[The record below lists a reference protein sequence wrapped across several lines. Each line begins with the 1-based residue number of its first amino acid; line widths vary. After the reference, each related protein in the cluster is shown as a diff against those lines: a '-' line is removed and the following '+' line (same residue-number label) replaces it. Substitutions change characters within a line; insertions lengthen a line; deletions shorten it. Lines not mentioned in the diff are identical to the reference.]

1 MATKLDPIIDV
12 NVNEYSQPAPTPPA
26 IQILPPSVE
35 YDFSFH
41 RGYDTWTFIVQAMVA
56 YTADYSSQRL
66 LDDMMSTGPM
76 SIKTLLEADQTL
88 NGTTASVLCTRHDF
102 RGKVETAGGSPM
114 LLVEFTVEVIAG
126 GT

>member
-1 MATKLDPIIDV
+1 MATKLDPIADV
-12 NVNEYSQPAPTPPA
+12 NVNEYAQPAPTPPA
-26 IQILPPSVE
+26 IQILPPSVD
-35 YDFSFH
+35 YDFAMH

-66 LDDMMSTGPM
+66 LDDLMTTGPT
-76 SIKTLLEADQTL
+76 SVKTLLEADQTL
-88 NGTTASVLCTRHDF
+88 NGTTASVLVTRHDF
-102 RGKVETAGGSPM
+102 RGKVETAQGSPM